1 MLTFVQYHI
10 AFAAIAATIIAII
23 ITAAAT
29 VASSVLTGLSDRKDL
44 LYRIGQSGRVIN

>member
-23 ITAAAT
+23 ITAAT
-29 VASSVLTGLSDRKDL
+29 VASSVLTRLSDRKDL

>member
-29 VASSVLTGLSDRKDL
+29 VASSVLTRPSNRKDL
-44 LYRIGQSGRVIN
+44 LYRIVLSGRVIN